1 MCFSG
6 LARYF
11 SSSQTESVDGA
22 VNGILNPLSL
32 ALGMALLQLAFLPLL
47 GWRCHPLGAARIR
60 TLFGVPDLV
69 SFSDPVK
76 SGKDTWKEGAE
87 SKKLPRKSI
96 QYYLAMYPRINGQ
109 VSKDT
114 LASKLGS
121 VFS

>member
-47 GWRCHPLGAARIR
+47 GWRCHPFGAARIR
-60 TLFGVPDLV
+60 TLFGVSDHV
-69 SFSDPVK
+69 SFPDSVK
-76 SGKDTWKEGAE
+76 SGKDTWKEGVGEQETAPKKYPVLLGNV
-87 SKKLPRKSI
+87 SKDKRPSI
-96 QYYLAMYPRINGQ
+96 QYYLA
-109 VSKDT
+109 K
-114 LASKLGS
+114 
-121 VFS
+121 

>member
-76 SGKDTWKEGAE
+76 SGKDKAKATP
-87 SKKLPRKSI
+87 KK
-96 QYYLAMYPRINGQ
+96 YPRILGN
-109 VSKDT
+109 VSKDKR
-114 LASKLGS
+114 ASIQGYFAK
-121 VFS
+121 

>member
-60 TLFGVPDLV
+60 TLFGVSDLV
-69 SFSDPVK
+69 SFPDSVK
-76 SGKDTWKEGAE
+76 SGKDTGKEGAGE
-87 SKKLPRKSI
+87 QETTSKK
-96 QYYLAMYPRINGQ
+96 YPVLLGN
-109 VSKDT
+109 VSKDKRPGIEYYF
-114 LASKLGS
+114 AK
-121 VFS
+121 